1 MHLIRLA
8 LALALPRAGS
18 SMAGRERPATTT
30 ASSMAVKAR
39 LLKGRKDSFMRRLT
53 LAEETD
59 GAYYKLSQRL

>member
-1 MHLIRLA
+1 
-8 LALALPRAGS
+8 
-18 SMAGRERPATTT
+18 
-30 ASSMAVKAR
+30 